1 MKDTKVRLTRQA
13 ANTVEADLLVFWL
26 DKEANDARDLHP
38 FLAEGLAPHLAAG
51 DFPKKEGETALFYAK
66 DCAAKRVLAISID
79 LAADDINDSFRQSGG
94 VIAKQ
99 CARLRAKTVA
109 LAVGKNGIGNNF
121 DDNPGARLTQSLVE
135 GIMLG
140 DYRFGKYKTEDV
152 EEYQGIESLTLIVP
166 AMTETLKTAAGRGR
180 VAARAG
186 CLARDWAYEPS
197 NLWTAKHFA
206 AHAEKLCKSHKLK
219 CQILGKKE
227 LKELKMGGILA
238 VNQGS
243 AEAPR
248 LILLDWQPE
257 NFSKTIMLVGKG
269 LTFDSGGM
277 SLKPADGMHDMKYD
291 MCGGAAVLA
300 VMEAVAEEQPAARVL
315 GLIPA
320 TDNVPDGSALKPG
333 DVITH
338 FNGLTSEIIS
348 TDAEGRLIL
357 ADALAWGIET
367 CHPDC
372 LIDIAT
378 LTGAAIIAL
387 GHHQAALFATD
398 DKLAAG
404 LQEAAAAAAE
414 PLWPMPLHPAYK
426 KQIKSD
432 IADIKNVGGR
442 MGGSCTAAAYLR
454 HFVGDIPW
462 AHIDIAG
469 TAWNFTEKEYIPKGP
484 SGFGV
489 RLLLEFIRAEAM

>member
-26 DKEANDARDLHP
+26 DKEASGTEDLHSL
-38 FLAEGLAPHLAAG
+38 LAAGLAPHRAAG
-51 DFPKKEGETALFYAK
+51 DFPKKEGETALFYSQ
-66 DCAAKRVLAISID
+66 DCAAKRLLAIAVD
-79 LAADDINDSFRQSGG
+79 LAAEDMNDSFRQAGG
-94 VIAKQ
+94 VIAKH
-99 CARLRAKTVA
+99 CARLRAQTVA
-109 LAVGKNGIGNNF
+109 VAIGKNGLDASLGE
-121 DDNPGARLTQSLVE
+121 RLAQSLVE
-135 GIMLG
+135 GIILG
-140 DYRFGKYKTEDV
+140 DYRFGKYKTEERED
-152 EEYQGIESLTLIVP
+152 YQGITTLTLLAP
-166 AMTETLKTAAGRGR
+166 ELTEALKTAVSRGR
-180 VAARAG
+180 TAARAA
-186 CLARDWAYEPS
+186 CLARDWAYEPG

-206 AHAEKLCKSHKLK
+206 AYAEKLHKRHKLK

-227 LKELKMGGILA
+227 LKDLKMGGILA

-243 AEAPR
+243 SEAPR
-248 LILLDWQPE
+248 LVLLDWQPE

-277 SLKPADGMHDMKYD
+277 SLKPAEGMHDMKYD

-320 TDNVPDGSALKPG
+320 TDNMPDGGALKPG

-338 FNGLTSEIIS
+338 YNGLTSEIIS

-357 ADALAWGIET
+357 ADALAWGIKT
-367 CHPDC
+367 CQPDC
-372 LIDIAT
+372 VIDIAT
-378 LTGAAIIAL
+378 LTGAAVIAL
-387 GHHQAALFATD
+387 GHHEAALFATSD
-398 DKLAAG
+398 PLAAA
-404 LQEAAAAAAE
+404 LRQAASAAAE
-414 PLWPMPLHPAYK
+414 PLWSMPLHPAYK
-426 KQIKSD
+426 KQIKSE
-432 IADIKNVGGR
+432 IADLKNVGGR
-442 MGGSCTAAAYLR
+442 PGGSCTAAAYLR

-469 TAWNFTEKEYIPKGP
+469 TAWDFTEKEYIPKGP

-489 RLLLEFIRAEAM
+489 RLLLEFIRAEAA